1 MYILGNSSKN
11 DMRRTFEEI
20 LQSNEIDIKE
30 EYSRLYRLF
39 YGTDPVYANRDM
51 SFYRC
56 MADHFM
62 SFRFRDTCLS
72 LTDFNSVHGF
82 DFQENPKNID
92 TDYLVS
98 FMEYLYNFAM
108 DSACN
113 KFGYF
118 FKSGHTLD
126 QYRQQIESLA
136 DKIGYDKT
144 SHDGIFVFF
153 PFDAVANEVVMNQ
166 DISDADSY
174 RIITYHHHLNKG
186 NLDEKKHTL
195 KVLADLLEPKEKD
208 LKTVNDSLRKNLF
221 FCFNN
226 LNIRHNNLDKND
238 AGNYKQWLDEMS
250 DGELERYYDI
260 TYHMALHA
268 FMSLEYLEEK
278 KEIEELMRK

>member
-1 MYILGNSSKN
+1 
-11 DMRRTFEEI
+11 MRRTFEEI

-98 FMEYLYNFAM
+98 FMEYLYNFAI

-113 KFGYF
+113 EFGYF
-118 FKSGHTLD
+118 FKSGHALD

-136 DKIGYDKT
+136 DKIGYDKV
-144 SHDGIFVFF
+144 SHNGIVKFF

-186 NLDEKKHTL
+186 NLDEKRHTL
-195 KVLADLLEPKEKD
+195 KALADLLEPKEKD

-238 AGNYKQWLDEMS
+238 AGNCKQWLDEMS

-278 KEIEELMRK
+278 KEIEKLRKKC